1 MQNRSLVIDAN
12 ILIRAVFGN
21 RVRTLINDY
30 AVDVNFYAAELN
42 VQEAERYIEILAIKR
57 GLSVDTCKEAFKA
70 ALSLIQTVATD
81 AIVDLKDSA
90 LQRIQNKDPNDWPA
104 IAAAMRLEC
113 PIWTEDRDFFGA
125 GIAVWVTDTVEIF
138 LRNKSRQ

>member
-1 MQNRSLVIDAN
+1 MQNRPLVIDAN
-12 ILIRAVFGN
+12 ILIRAVFGQ
-21 RVRTLINDY
+21 RVRALINDY

-42 VQEAERYIEILAIKR
+42 IHEAERYIEILAKKR
-57 GLSVDTCKEAFKA
+57 GISSETCQEAFKA
-70 ALSLIQTVATD
+70 TLSLVQTVATD
-81 AIVDLKDSA
+81 AIVDLRDSA
-90 LQRIQNKDPNDWPA
+90 LLRIQNKDPNDWPA

-138 LRNKSRQ
+138 LRNKARQ

>member
-12 ILIRAVFGN
+12 ILIRAVFGQ
-21 RVRTLINDY
+21 RVRALINDY
-30 AVDVNFYAAELN
+30 VVHVNFYAAEIN
-42 VQEAERYIEILAIKR
+42 VHEAERYIEILANRR
-57 GLSVDTCKEAFKA
+57 GLSADTCQEALKA
-70 ALSLIQTVATD
+70 TLSLVQTVATD
-81 AIVDLKDSA
+81 AIVDLRDSA

-125 GIAVWVTDTVEIF
+125 GIAIWVTDTVEIF
-138 LRNKSRQ
+138 LRNKSTQ

>member
-12 ILIRAVFGN
+12 IPIRAVFGN

-30 AVDVNFYAAELN
+30 AVDVNFYAAALN
-42 VQEAERYIEILAIKR
+42 VFEAERYIEILAIKR
-57 GLSVDTCKEAFKA
+57 GLSVDTCQEAFKA

-81 AIVDLKDSA
+81 AIIDLKDSA

>member
-1 MQNRSLVIDAN
+1 MQSRSLVIDAN

-42 VQEAERYIEILAIKR
+42 VHEAERYIEILAKKR
-57 GLSVDTCKEAFKA
+57 GLSADTCREAFKA
-70 ALSLIQTVATD
+70 TLSLVQTVATD
-81 AIVDLKDSA
+81 AIVDLKNSA
-90 LQRIQNKDPNDWPA
+90 LQRIQGKDPNDWPA

-138 LRNKSRQ
+138 LRSKSRQ